1 MDMIL
6 LILVLIVLASLLYS
20 RRTSRRSGNYRSRWT
35 QPQDT
40 TTQEQTSASI
50 ASQVD
55 TDTLSYDKA
64 YHEREGVLS
73 AIMQFCGKEKHDS
86 LYKGAAA
93 GLVRAGEEPA
103 KIQDIFLQGAGKA
116 R

>member
-64 YHEREGVLS
+64 YQKKWLLTMNEKAFYRQLCSFAAKKNMPNS
-73 AIMQFCGKEKHDS
+73 ACTMG
-86 LYKGAAA
+86 
-93 GLVRAGEEPA
+93 
-103 KIQDIFLQGAGKA
+103 
-116 R
+116 